1 MILVLGWFILL
12 TSLLGFWR
20 VKRWERGILSPRR
33 AAAPRTA
40 EQSARDIAL
49 ISNLEQAFGLP
60 IISRRDLRAGLGFGR
75 RDSGREYVV
84 HEEDAAGR
92 TDTVAMVPVGESENA
107 NAGTAGREDGGDS
120 PVAQVLEP
128 DRRLNAPW
136 HVRFQLPSRTTTT

>member
-1 MILVLGWFILL
+1 MVLGWFILL

-40 EQSARDIAL
+40 EQTAHDVAL

-92 TDTVAMVPVGESENA
+92 TDAVERVPMVPVGEGQNS
-107 NAGTAGREDGGDS
+107 GTVDMEREEQ
-120 PVAQVLEP
+120 VAAP
-128 DRRLNAPW
+128 DRRSNTPW
-136 HVRFQLPSRTTTT
+136 HVRFQLPSRTTT